1 MSSRSLVRVGHAAV
15 AALSLTVAAAAGAQQ
30 VPAPRFVRATST
42 DPMAAESSIV
52 APRDSV
58 ARYVHT
64 AQVQRLTGG
73 SLIAAGLATIAGAY
87 VQFARGGRM
96 GMTSGQAAAFA
107 GGAALGAVG
116 ATRWVASR
124 ESSQIAA
131 RWEREASRV
140 AAQR

>member
-1 MSSRSLVRVGHAAV
+1 
-15 AALSLTVAAAAGAQQ
+15 
-30 VPAPRFVRATST
+30 
-42 DPMAAESSIV
+42 
-52 APRDSV
+52 
-58 ARYVHT
+58 
-64 AQVQRLTGG
+64 
-73 SLIAAGLATIAGAY
+73 
-87 VQFARGGRM
+87 M